1 MTFEVGEVG
10 EVRWVRWVGWGDMC
24 GCRKKILQTEFR
36 GKKPCDEMPGE
47 KYPALEKIFLMAHNA
62 GK

>member
-1 MTFEVGEVG
+1 MG
-10 EVRWVRWVGWGDMC
+10 